1 VTVPRR
7 ILVTIHQV
15 RRERERRA
23 QLTAKAGVLARVV
36 SYGARLILIPL
47 SLELLGPERYGL
59 WLTVGSLIAWL
70 GMSDFGFSQ
79 GLVNA
84 IAESSGLDDRAA
96 IRRLVSTGFTL
107 FALLSLILILLVIPA
122 SSWRPLERLLGVAGN
137 PALAGDAH
145 LLLLICGIFFA
156 ASLSL
161 RAVDSVCQ
169 GLQEGYLAAGSAI
182 GAAALNLVA
191 VAVLYWR
198 GASLSTFALAM
209 AAPGLLATGALGV
222 YLFVIRHPDL
232 RPSLRQWDR
241 SALGTLIR
249 FGGPLF
255 VLQLANLA
263 VLYSMNLLI
272 ANRLGAGEVPKYSIP
287 YSLFL
292 IVAGLCYLIVQPY
305 IPAYAEALR
314 RGDVAWIRQRA
325 LKSLGITTGLM
336 ASAGLVLVAV
346 GQPLIRLWAG
356 PSVVPEI
363 ELLVFMAVFSVLA
376 VSAATNGVL
385 LIGLGRLWVKALLQ
399 TAAAGIFVI
408 SAWMMLPH
416 LGLVAVPLAGIA
428 AFMADALISLLYA
441 LSFLRSWSQRST
453 PPPEPVPV
461 SIIAVEYAD
470 R

>member
-1 VTVPRR
+1 VTTAAH
-7 ILVTIHQV
+7 ITIDHL
-15 RRERERRA
+15 RRERERLA
-23 QLTAKAGVLARVV
+23 WLTAKVGVLARVV
-36 SYGARLILIPL
+36 SYAARLVVIPL
-47 SLELLGPERYGL
+47 SLKLLGAERYGL

-84 IAESSGLDDRAA
+84 IAESSGRDDRAA

-107 FALLSLILILLVIPA
+107 FALLSLILTLFVIPA

-137 PALAGDAH
+137 PALARDAH
-145 LLLLICGIFFA
+145 LLLLICGLFFA

-198 GASLSTFALAM
+198 GASLSAFALAM
-209 AAPGLLATGALGV
+209 AAPSLLATAALGV

-232 RPSLRQWDR
+232 RPSLRHWER
-241 SALGTLIR
+241 SALGTIVR

-263 VLYSMNLLI
+263 ILYSMNLLI
-272 ANRLGAGEVPKYSIP
+272 ANLLGAGEVPRYSVP
-287 YSLFL
+287 YSLFM

-305 IPAYAEALR
+305 IPAYAEAFR
-314 RGDVAWIRQRA
+314 RGDVAWIRRRA
-325 LKSLGITTGLM
+325 LKSLAITTGLM
-336 ASAGLVLVAV
+336 ATAGLVLVAV
-346 GQPLIRLWAG
+346 GRPLIRLWAG
-356 PSVVPEI
+356 PSVVPET
-363 ELLVFMAVFSVLA
+363 ELLFLMTVFSVLL

-385 LIGLGRLWVKALLQ
+385 LIGLGRVWAKALLQ
-399 TAAAGIFVI
+399 IAASGIFVI
-408 SAWMMLPH
+408 AAWAMLPH

-428 AFMADALISLLYA
+428 AFIADPVISLLYA
-441 LSFLRSWSQRST
+441 LSFIRSRSQRST
-453 PPPEPVPV
+453 PPPEPVPA
-461 SIIAVEYAD
+461 SIIAAEYAD
-470 R
+470 